1 MSDKPLSGQIAA
13 RLGEDRLE
21 VSFRNERLDF
31 DFTAASMEVD
41 DTNGVITGAGKATGD
56 LRGNFAYRI
65 EISESQG
72 LNFQLTEGPGAEVF
86 AFTSSE
92 PVGVLQAPSTTCQ
105 CQATV
110 NGTSVFGT
118 RLIVDICPSC
128 ELANSVFNLELDFL
142 GRLLIFNATTFTG
155 TTCTETPAGLEV
167 TVQGAG
173 VSNICGPMS
182 FMATFTN
189 GTSISFQLSS
199 PSCFAFEFSDEGPFP
214 TVTRCSAVGV
224 RGLGRTAIQ
233 L

>member
-1 MSDKPLSGQIAA
+1 MGDKPLSGQIAA

-21 VSFRNERLDF
+21 VGFRNEELAFYFSAD
-31 DFTAASMEVD
+31 SVEVD
-41 DTNGVITGAGKATGD
+41 DNNGVISGTGKASGD
-56 LRGNFAYRI
+56 LRGDFAYRLGI
-65 EISESQG
+65 PEGQG
-72 LNFQLTEGPGAEVF
+72 LNFQISEGPGAEVF

-92 PVGVLQAPSTTCQ
+92 SVGVLQAPSTTCQ

-155 TTCTETPAGLEV
+155 TTCTETPEGLEV
-167 TVQGAG
+167 TVQGTG

-182 FMATFTN
+182 FTATFIN
-189 GTSISFQLSS
+189 GTSFSFQLSS

-214 TVTRCSAVGV
+214 TVVRCVRGV
-224 RGLGRTAIQ
+224 RGLSRVATS